1 MEWAEGR
8 ARRLHLAFRRH
19 RDAGVIP
26 ALSASAGYDPAN
38 SACVIDKVRST
49 AT

>member
-1 MEWAEGR
+1 LLSAGTGM
-8 ARRLHLAFRRH
+8 LA
-19 RDAGVIP
+19 VIP

-38 SACVIDKVRST
+38 PALVIDKVRGA